1 MTAKEKEL
9 VMAYK
14 KYIYFLGNA
23 YDDMF
28 QFAHTHGYSCRES
41 DIELGQQMR
50 NAIQELENECGL
62 PDENLI
68 GYL

>member
-14 KYIYFLGNA
+14 KYIKFLGEA
-23 YDDMF
+23 YDDAFM
-28 QFAHTHGYSCRES
+28 FAHAHGYSCCET

-50 NAIQELENECGL
+50 NAIQELEIECDI

>member
-9 VMAYK
+9 LIAYK
-14 KYIYFLGNA
+14 KYIKFLGDA
-23 YDDMF
+23 YDDVF
-28 QFAHTHGYSCRES
+28 EFAHSYGYSCRNS

>member
-1 MTAKEKEL
+1 MTTKEL
-9 VMAYK
+9 KLMMAYK

-23 YDDMF
+23 YDDVF
-28 QFAHTHGYSCRES
+28 QFAHVHGYSCCES

-50 NAIQELENECGL
+50 NAIQELEIECDI
-62 PDENLI
+62 PDKNLI